1 MNEKLMKLK
10 NLANNALLFSLIF
23 ISVSILLSLWLGYF
37 WRNSVFIFI
46 VSAISSYL
54 IYKKFHFN
62 LEIKPRIFALALAM
76 FALCIY
82 SVFLITPYYSASI
95 DSGQITITRL
105 LAEKIPLTYAP
116 YSDVAFSYY
125 VAYHSLVK
133 MFSDLIPIIP
143 DYLWYALLGAAIA
156 AIELLAIYLFTREF
170 FRNEHAGEI
179 AAILFISTRIVFQ
192 NFFWGMHPMILGM
205 AFALLAATMYLKRN
219 KLAYLFF
226 PIAIAAHLA
235 SALIAVIFI
244 LALLLREGLK
254 EAGRKLTQFVFSAL
268 LAIPSLAM
276 PIMVYITNSFA
287 LPKTSSAATP
297 QLLIEALRFVPLW
310 IGIVASAAFIIALIL
325 IFHNRKKFLDA
336 NAKFLLKLFSFT
348 ILLYAVSALGF
359 MFKDRHPNLI
369 ILITIVVVLFAV
381 GAISK
386 LKFAQG
392 RYFKIALL
400 IICLASFFSSSLI
413 MELQKGEEKISY
425 SGYQFAR
432 AFYEFDPSLQKTLFL
447 TKDSLAQAMYSN
459 KIPFDVYAYFP
470 RDTFGAFNTDQVLQN
485 KAWRIMMI
493 NKTKQD
499 YIIENKCIECIRE
512 LVREQNIK
520 YVVITKDFYASASG
534 LYEGVGIMGELVLR
548 HGNFVVYDVK

>member
-10 NLANNALLFSLIF
+10 TLANNALLFSLIF
-23 ISVSILLSLWLGYF
+23 ISVSILISLWLDYF
-37 WRNSVFIFI
+37 WRNSIFIFI
-46 VSAISSYL
+46 VSIAASYL
-54 IYKKFHFN
+54 VYRKFHFDMA
-62 LEIKPRIFALALAM
+62 IKPRIFALALVM

-133 MFSDLIPIIP
+133 MFSDLLPIIP

-205 AFALLAATMYLKRN
+205 AFALLAAYMYLKRSR
-219 KLAYLFF
+219 LAYLFF

-235 SALIAVIFI
+235 SALIAVIFV

-254 EAGRKLTQFVFSAL
+254 EAGGKLTQFVFSAL
-268 LAIPSLAM
+268 PAIPSLAV
-276 PIMVYITNSFA
+276 PIMVYITNSIA

-310 IGIVASAAFIIALIL
+310 IGIVASAAFVVALIL
-325 IFHNRKKFLDA
+325 ILRNRKKFLDA
-336 NAKFLLKLFSFT
+336 NAKFLLKLFIFS
-348 ILLYAVSALGF
+348 IIIYSAIALGLV
-359 MFKDRHPNLI
+359 FKEAHSKFISL
-369 ILITIVVVLFAV
+369 IVVIAIVFAA

-447 TKDSLAQAMYSN
+447 TEDSLAQAMYSN

-470 RDTFGAFNTDQVLQN
+470 RDTFGAFGETQTLQN

-493 NKTKQD
+493 NKTRQD
-499 YIIENKCIECIRE
+499 YIIAEKCIECIRE